1 MYGLQGV
8 VYGKFGIERN
18 RLGAVL
24 GTVVVHGVEILLQL
38 AVMEQLLHFA
48 AALQLCPGQLGDG
61 AGAAVFH
68 VLLQG
73 QRVLAVFVHCL
84 LQLPLELLPV
94 LLPADT
100 DAAQE
105 LSVLLFKL
113 IQLDG

>member
-1 MYGLQGV
+1 
-8 VYGKFGIERN
+8 
-18 RLGAVL
+18 
-24 GTVVVHGVEILLQL
+24 
-38 AVMEQLLHFA
+38 
-48 AALQLCPGQLGDG
+48 
-61 AGAAVFH
+61 
-68 VLLQG
+68 
-73 QRVLAVFVHCL
+73 VLAVFVHCL